1 MKTKLFNLLLL
12 ALLPFAALC
21 AQEGKEHTFK
31 VAKNMQVF
39 NEIYNYLDLMYVD
52 TLDADETVGTAI
64 SSMLRSL
71 DPYTVY
77 YPEEKTKDL
86 KTMLTGRYVGIGSII
101 RYNQKLK
108 RVVIDEPYANSP
120 AAEAGL
126 QKGDIILSIDD
137 STMTNKDVSYVSS
150 HLRGDAGTTFVLK
163 IKRPA
168 TGKQMQM
175 KITRRAIEMPAIPYY
190 GLQADGIGYINL
202 NSFTDNCAKDVR
214 RAFVELKSKGMKGL
228 VLDLRGNGGGSVSE
242 AVSIVNM
249 FVPKGIT
256 LVKTRGKLKRAN
268 NDYKTTQEP
277 IDTVMPI
284 VVLVNGETASA
295 SEITC
300 GSLQDLDRGVV
311 MGTRTYGKGVVQLPL
326 DLSYN
331 GQLKLTT
338 GKYYIPSGRCIQAI
352 NYKHARGGY
361 MEHIPDSLTHVF
373 YTAKGR
379 EVRDGGGIKP
389 DVEVKPDSLPNI
401 VYYLTVNGLDST
413 EVLLDYETDYIA
425 KHPKIAPA
433 AEFTLTDADYEAF
446 KQRVVNS
453 GFTYDP
459 ESEKA
464 LASLKKIVKFE
475 GYYDDAKAAFDE
487 LEKKLKHNIAH
498 DLDHN
503 KKVIMQMI
511 ANDLAGVYY
520 YQRGTIENGLKDD
533 KQMKEACAL
542 IKDTERYNNI
552 LKAPAKAVAK
562 KKNKK

>member
-433 AEFTLTDADYEAF
+433 AEFALTDADYEAF